1 MNVELI
7 LVNES
12 DEIVGYE
19 KKLAVHQ
26 KGLLHRAFSVFIFNA
41 NRQLLIQQRSLSKY
55 HSEGL
60 WTNTC
65 CSHPIK
71 GENLENTVTQRL
83 NFEMGINCPV
93 EKMFDFR
100 YEVRFKNGLVENE
113 LDYVYFGFSNDSPN
127 PNPDEVMNFK
137 WVDVSE
143 LSEWITSEPDK
154 FTHWFQRIVTSDKF
168 KNALRVE

>member
-1 MNVELI
+1 MNEELI

-26 KGLLHRAFSVFIFNA
+26 KGLLHRAFSIFIFNDQ
-41 NRQLLIQQRSLSKY
+41 RQLLIQQRSLKKY

-65 CSHPIK
+65 CSHPLR
-71 GENLENTVTQRL
+71 GENMETTVINRL
-83 NFEMGINCPV
+83 NFEMGINCTI
-93 EKMFDFR
+93 EKKFDFR
-100 YEVRFKNGLVENE
+100 YEVHFENGLVENE
-113 LDYVYFGFSNDSPN
+113 LDYVYFGLSNDYPK

-137 WVDVSE
+137 WMEVQE
-143 LSEWITSEPDK
+143 LFKWINLEPKK
-154 FTHWFQRIVTSDKF
+154 FTHWFREIVVSDQF
-168 KNALRVE
+168 KRELRV